1 MCRYTRIYLNCW
13 MKFFQMWYELR
24 HRIQTHKFHILRTNI
39 CALALMF
46 RIEWPW
52 IFVNANQQ
60 TNHDSDLPVCSP
72 YRLSQS
78 KGFILMCISSQCMYQ
93 NTQQSKIYSYKHRSG
108 AKRERRRESS
118 VAHKRNTMLDISF
131 FDLWFAGS
139 QCESHWM
146 WNIFAH
152 TSLLSI
158 RHSWNC
164 TKGIGFMFIWSVKFI
179 YLLFC
184 LVEVATINKTNRNE
198 LNSATIHNEC
208 CRSRK

>member
-1 MCRYTRIYLNCW
+1 MQINKQITTPIYP
-13 MKFFQMWYELR
+13 FA
-24 HRIQTHKFHILRTNI
+24 FHTDRARVKVSYW
-39 CALALMF
+39 CVF
-46 RIEWPW
+46 PP
-52 IFVNANQQ
+52 NA
-60 TNHDSDLPVCSP
+60 
-72 YRLSQS
+72 
-78 KGFILMCISSQCMYQ
+78 CI
-93 NTQQSKIYSYKHRSG
+93 KIRNNPKYIVTSIVR
-108 AKRERRRESS
+108 AQRERRRERESS

-146 WNIFAH
+146 WNQFAH